1 MKYITSEFRNFCQS
15 GATLSGWGTG
25 ADLLTCSFF
34 FWTLGNPLQKNYVGF
49 LRSLLYQ
56 IAEQREDLIPLMMGQ
71 DLMPDGKT
79 SYSPEPIRILA
90 WTKERL
96 DYSLN
101 RFLSNKPSSISV
113 CLFIDGLDEFV
124 GDEDVLLETLRF
136 LSRTPQIHVCVSSRP
151 EQIFLQGFAQSPRLR
166 LQDLNHQD
174 IEKAVKGRLGATL
187 AEKFPH
193 SPTVVDRLMGDVIS
207 RSEGIF
213 LWTELIIK
221 DLQRGARNSDNLQEL
236 RERFDRMPDTI
247 EGIYQHMLD
256 RLERPYLQEA
266 AKYFQL
272 LAADADDE
280 DAQLYRD
287 SSRLTLLHCACAEEK
302 AWSKVLSHDIAYFQS
317 PEFHDICRNLE
328 TRILTRCTG
337 LVEISEHRLET
348 LDGVRFYHKDKKY
361 YSRVETSQEASNV
374 SCFLRE
380 IRFIHKTVIEFLQSN
395 EDFFRDPDWRITA
408 THTVTRGRLGVLSLT
423 PITLCKEDAR
433 PGLLEISGR
442 YIMELMSRLSWTEA
456 MWPSRLSRQVTRD
469 NDFQVVSQAFQILRY
484 VNESLNG
491 SGRSLYEILMW
502 AREKPSWFTP
512 FHDCVGFAAFFGR
525 HEYISAYVAQTD
537 RSPQDV
543 EYVLFCAFSGL
554 YFLLRDKSATI
565 IGLALTI
572 QGYCKIVTNLL
583 EYSRHTDVYMRTVA
597 SAVSANW
604 NSKWIMFLD
613 CSLQFIDLLA
623 LWSSKQRMDAQTRQ
637 QLEHSI
643 VLWKNVIACFL
654 EHDVDVNIILYGN
667 LGLISLDLSDL
678 GSSTGVRI
686 EFTTSETLLAWVGR
700 TSAHANPEFR
710 KGVEY
715 LVASHGGQHRRTI
728 LSVKIDE
735 AFHPL
740 TQEQSDRLLHA
751 WAWEDGSLPETYTW
765 DWNVQGNGNG
775 KELSLIPSTS
785 SDARTER
792 RLKILLDNIDRFKVT
807 KEALNEHRYS
817 EWTHLDFGDD

>member
-1 MKYITSEFRNFCQS
+1 M
-15 GATLSGWGTG
+15 SGWGAG
-25 ADLLTCSFF
+25 SDLLTCSFF
-34 FWTLGNPLQKNYVGF
+34 FWALGNSLQKNYVGF

-71 DLMPDGKT
+71 DLMPDGKM

-96 DYSLN
+96 DYALK

-124 GDEDVLLETLRF
+124 GDEDLLLETLRL
-136 LSRTPQIHVCVSSRP
+136 LSGTPQTHVCVSSRP
-151 EQIFLQGFAQSPRLR
+151 EQIFLQGFTQSPRLR

-174 IEKAVKGRLGATL
+174 IEKTVKDRLGAKLT
-187 AEKFPH
+187 EKFPH
-193 SPTVVDRLMGDVIS
+193 SPEVVDKLMENVIS

-272 LAADADDE
+272 LAADADFE
-280 DAQLYRD
+280 DAQSKGFDGGY
-287 SSRLTLLHCACAEEK
+287 LTLLHCACAEEK

-317 PEFHDICRNLE
+317 SEFHDICRNLE

-337 LVEISEHRLET
+337 LVEISEHRVEFLE
-348 LDGVRFYHKDKKY
+348 GVWMKLQENY
-361 YSRVETSQEASNV
+361 VVGVGTSQEASSV

-380 IRFIHKTVIEFLQSN
+380 IRFIHKTVIEFLRSH
-395 EDFFRDPDWRITA
+395 EELFHDPDWRITA
-408 THTVTRGRLGVLSLT
+408 AHTVARGKLGVLSLT
-423 PITLCKEDAR
+423 PVTFCKEDVR
-433 PGLLEISGR
+433 PGLLKTSGS
-442 YIMELMSRLSWTEA
+442 YILDLVSRLSWTEA
-456 MWPSRLSRQVTRD
+456 VWPPRLSRQVTRD
-469 NDFQVVSQAFQILRY
+469 IGFQVVSQAYEILGY
-484 VNESLNG
+484 VNESLDG
-491 SGRSLYEILMW
+491 SGRSLFEFFRW
-502 AREKPSWFTP
+502 AGEEPSWFTR

-525 HEYISAYVAQTD
+525 HEYISAYVVETD

-543 EYVLFCAFSGL
+543 EYLLLCAFSGL
-554 YFLLRDKSATI
+554 YPLYGDIGPGIS
-565 IGLALTI
+565 GLALTI

-583 EYSRHTDVYMRTVA
+583 EYSRHTDMYMRTVA
-597 SAVSANW
+597 SAVTANW

-654 EHDVDVNIILYGN
+654 EHDVDVNIILYGD
-667 LGLISLDLSDL
+667 LQLLTLDMSDFD
-678 GSSTGVRI
+678 SSTGVRI
-686 EFTTSETLLAWVGR
+686 YFNTSDTLLAWAGR
-700 TSAHANPEFR
+700 TFTHADLEVG
-710 KGVEY
+710 KEVEDM
-715 LVASHGGQHRRTI
+715 VRSHGGQHRRTI
-728 LSVKIDE
+728 VSVKIGGDV
-735 AFHPL
+735 HPL
-740 TQEQSDRLLHA
+740 TQEQSNRLLRA
-751 WAWEDGSLPETYTW
+751 WAWEDGSLPGTRWTRW
-765 DWNVQGNGNG
+765 FSKDLGNR

-785 SDARTER
+785 PDARTER
-792 RLKILLDNIDRFKVT
+792 KLKILLDNIDQFKVT
-807 KEALNEHRYS
+807 KEVFDNGGYFQR
-817 EWTHLDFGDD
+817 TTLDFGDD